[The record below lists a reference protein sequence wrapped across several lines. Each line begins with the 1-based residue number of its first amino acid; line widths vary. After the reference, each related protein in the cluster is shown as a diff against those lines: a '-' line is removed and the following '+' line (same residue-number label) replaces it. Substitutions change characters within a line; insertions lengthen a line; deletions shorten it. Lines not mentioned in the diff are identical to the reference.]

1 MRCAELLHAWPTTLC
16 AADLGAAACA
26 QYVFMDTT
34 TYDETRLKKDE
45 DWAKYLKEGSDVN
58 LLLWKGRVIS
68 VDPPTT
74 VELEVVETEPNVKG
88 NTVSG
93 TLPCAHNIPLQC
105 SIKPTI

>member
-1 MRCAELLHAWPTTLC
+1 
-16 AADLGAAACA
+16 
-26 QYVFMDTT
+26 MDTT

-45 DWAKYLKEGSDVN
+45 DWARYLKEGSDVN

-93 TLPCAHNIPLQC
+93 TLLSALRAQKL
-105 SIKPTI
+105 SSAQSSTFRMSQYLYLSV

>member
-1 MRCAELLHAWPTTLC
+1 
-16 AADLGAAACA
+16 
-26 QYVFMDTT
+26 MDTT

-93 TLPCAHNIPLQC
+93 ALPSVHSISLQC
-105 SIKPTI
+105 SLYG